1 MSALVQALLPRR
13 LGRPFRWLVSASWT
27 SNIGDGIALAAGPL
41 LVASQTDSAFLVALA
56 AMLQRLPWLLFGLW
70 AGALADRLNRR
81 LVVIVANTFRALV
94 ISVLWVFITT
104 GTMSVGL
111 VLAAMFLYGVAEVFA
126 DTTQQTLLPTLV
138 AHADLGAGNQRM
150 QAGFLVANQLV
161 GPPLGA
167 FFFAAGMVWPF
178 VVQVVCVV
186 LAIVLISRI
195 TAPPGTSFT
204 TERNPDRHI
213 RKDIAEGLHWVWH
226 HAPVRTLCL
235 VILVFNI
242 TWAAPWGVLV
252 KYSLDHLHMS
262 EIGFGLLTTASAAGG
277 IVGVLLYGRLERHVN
292 LATLIRV
299 CLTLEVL
306 THAAFALTTTGWVAI
321 LIMFE
326 FGVYVFIW
334 GTLSTTI
341 RQRAVPKEFQGRV
354 ASINMICVFGG
365 LVLGQGI
372 GGVIAEHWGL
382 VAPWWFAFAGSGL
395 TLLLVWRSLRN
406 VAHVGQAKDDQG
418 EDGASVSAP

>member
-1 MSALVQALLPRR
+1 VSALVEAVFPRR
-13 LGRPFRWLVSASWT
+13 LGRSFRWLVASSWT

-70 AGALADRLNRR
+70 AGALADRLDRR
-81 LVVIVANTFRALV
+81 LVVVIANSVRALV
-94 ISVLWVFITT
+94 ITVLCVFIGT
-104 GTMSVGL
+104 GTVSIAM

-138 AHADLGAGNQRM
+138 RPADLGTGNQRM
-150 QAGFLVANQLV
+150 QAGFLTANQLV

-167 FFFAAGMVWPF
+167 FLFAAGMVWPF
-178 VVQVVCVV
+178 AAQVVCVALAVV
-186 LAIVLISRI
+186 LVSRI

-204 TERNPDRHI
+204 NVREADSHI
-213 RKDIAEGLHWVWH
+213 RKDIAEGLRWVWH
-226 HAPVRTLCL
+226 HAPVRTLSI

-262 EIGFGLLTTASAAGG
+262 EVGYGLLTTASAVGG
-277 IVGVLLYGRLERHVN
+277 ILGILVYGRLERRVD
-292 LATLIRV
+292 LATLMRV

-306 THAAFALTTTGWVAI
+306 MHGAFALTTSGWVAI
-321 LIMFE
+321 VIMFV
-326 FGVYVFIW
+326 FGAYAFVW
-334 GTLSTTI
+334 GTLSTTV
-341 RQRAVPKEFQGRV
+341 RQRAVPQEFQGRV

-372 GGVIAEHWGL
+372 GGVLAEQWGL
-382 VAPWWFAFAGSGL
+382 VAPWWFAFGGAGI
-395 TLLLVWRSLRN
+395 TLLLVWKSLGN
-406 VAHVGQAKDDQG
+406 IAHAGSPK
-418 EDGASVSAP
+418 

>member
-1 MSALVQALLPRR
+1 MSALVEAVFPRR

-27 SNIGDGIALAAGPL
+27 SNIGDGIAIAAGPL

-56 AMLQRLPWLLFGLW
+56 AMLQRLPWLVFGLW
-70 AGALADRLNRR
+70 AGALADRLDRR
-81 LVVIVANTFRALV
+81 VVVMAANAIRAV
-94 ISVLWVFITT
+94 IIAVLCVFIAT
-104 GTMSVGL
+104 GTVSIGM
-111 VLAAMFLYGVAEVFA
+111 VLTAMFLYGVAEVFA

-138 AHADLGAGNQRM
+138 PSADLGTGNQRL
-150 QAGFLVANQLV
+150 QAGFLTANMLV

-167 FFFAAGMVWPF
+167 FLFAAGMVWPF
-178 VVQVVCVV
+178 VAQVVCVA
-186 LAIVLISRI
+186 LAVMLVSRI

-204 TERNPDRHI
+204 NVRDADSHI
-213 RKDIAEGLHWVWH
+213 RKDIAEGLRWVLH
-226 HAPVRTLCL
+226 HPPVRTLSI

-262 EIGFGLLTTASAAGG
+262 EVGYGLLTTASAVGG
-277 IVGVLLYGRLERHVN
+277 IVGMFVYGWLERHVN

-306 THAAFALTTTGWVAI
+306 THGAFALTTTGWVAI
-321 LIMFE
+321 AIMFE
-326 FGVYVFIW
+326 FGLYAFVW
-334 GTLSTTI
+334 GTVSTTV

-372 GGVIAEHWGL
+372 GGVIAENWGL
-382 VAPWWFAFAGSGL
+382 VAPWWFAFAGAGV
-395 TLLLVWRSLRN
+395 TLVLVWKSLTH
-406 VAHVGQAKDDQG
+406 VAHAGSAK
-418 EDGASVSAP
+418 

>member
-1 MSALVQALLPRR
+1 MSALVEAVFPSR

-70 AGALADRLNRR
+70 AGALADRLDRR
-81 LVVIVANTFRALV
+81 RVVIVANAFRALV
-94 ISVLWVFITT
+94 IAVLCAFIGT
-104 GTMSVGL
+104 GTVSIGM
-111 VLAAMFLYGVAEVFA
+111 VLAAMFLYGTAEVFA

-138 AHADLGAGNQRM
+138 APADLGAGNQRM
-150 QAGFLVANQLV
+150 QAGFLGANQLI

-178 VVQVVCVV
+178 VIQVLCVT
-186 LAIVLISRI
+186 LAIVLVSRI
-195 TAPPGTSFT
+195 VAPPGVSFVNVRDADT
-204 TERNPDRHI
+204 HV
-213 RKDIAEGLHWVWH
+213 RKDIAEGLRWAWH
-226 HAPVRTLCL
+226 HPPVRTLCL

-262 EIGFGLLTTASAAGG
+262 EVGYGLLTTASAVGG
-277 IVGVLLYGRLERHVN
+277 VVGVLSYGWLERHVN
-292 LATLIRV
+292 LATLMRV

-306 THAAFALTTTGWVAI
+306 THGALALATTGWVAI

-326 FGVYVFIW
+326 FGVYAFVW
-334 GTLSTTI
+334 GTLSTTV
-341 RQRAVPKEFQGRV
+341 RQRAVPKAFQGRV

-365 LVLGQGI
+365 LVIGQGI

-382 VAPWWFAFAGSGL
+382 VAPWWFACAGAGI
-395 TLLLVWRSLRN
+395 TLALVWRSLGH
-406 VAHVGQAKDDQG
+406 VAHAQATD
-418 EDGASVSAP
+418 

>member
-1 MSALVQALLPRR
+1 MSALVEAVFPRR
-13 LGRPFRWLVSASWT
+13 LGRSFRWLVASSWT

-70 AGALADRLNRR
+70 AGALADRLDRR
-81 LVVIVANTFRALV
+81 LVVVIANSVRALV
-94 ISVLWVFITT
+94 ITVLCVFVGT
-104 GTMSVGL
+104 GTVSISM

-138 AHADLGAGNQRM
+138 RPADLGTGNQRM
-150 QAGFLVANQLV
+150 QAGFLTANQLI

-167 FFFAAGMVWPF
+167 FLFAAGMVWPF
-178 VVQVVCVV
+178 VVQVVCVALAV
-186 LAIVLISRI
+186 LLVSRI
-195 TAPPGTSFT
+195 TAPAGTSFT
-204 TERNPDRHI
+204 NVRDADSHI
-213 RKDIAEGLHWVWH
+213 RKDIAEGLRWVWH
-226 HAPVRTLCL
+226 HPPVRTLSI

-262 EIGFGLLTTASAAGG
+262 EVGYGLLTTASAVGG
-277 IVGVLLYGRLERHVN
+277 IVGILAFGRLERRVD
-292 LATLIRV
+292 LATLMRV

-306 THAAFALTTTGWVAI
+306 MHGAFALTTSGWVAI
-321 LIMFE
+321 VIMFV
-326 FGVYVFIW
+326 FGAYAFVW
-334 GTLSTTI
+334 GTLSTTV
-341 RQRAVPKEFQGRV
+341 RQRAVPQEFQGRV

-382 VAPWWFAFAGSGL
+382 VAPWWFAFAGAGI
-395 TLLLVWRSLRN
+395 TLVLVWKSLGN
-406 VAHVGQAKDDQG
+406 IAHAG
-418 EDGASVSAP
+418 SPT

>member
-1 MSALVQALLPRR
+1 MSKLVEAVLPRR
-13 LGRPFRWLVSASWT
+13 LGRSFRWLVASSWT
-27 SNIGDGIALAAGPL
+27 SNLGDGIALAAGPL

-70 AGALADRLNRR
+70 AGALADRLDRR
-81 LVVIVANTFRALV
+81 LVVIIANAVRALV
-94 ISVLWVFITT
+94 IAVLCVFVGAGTVSIT
-104 GTMSVGL
+104 M
-111 VLAAMFLYGVAEVFA
+111 VLTAMFLYGVAEVFA
-126 DTTQQTLLPTLV
+126 DTTQQTLLPALV
-138 AHADLGAGNQRM
+138 RPADLGTGNQRM
-150 QAGFLVANQLV
+150 QAGFLAANQLV

-167 FFFAAGMVWPF
+167 FLFAAGMVWPF
-178 VVQVVCVV
+178 VVQVVCVALAVV
-186 LAIVLISRI
+186 LVARI
-195 TAPPGTSFT
+195 TAPAGTSFT
-204 TERNPDRHI
+204 NVRDSESHV
-213 RKDIAEGLHWVWH
+213 RKDIAEGLRWVWR
-226 HAPVRTLCL
+226 HAPVRTLCI

-262 EIGFGLLTTASAAGG
+262 EVGYGLLTTATGLGG
-277 IVGVLLYGRLERHVN
+277 VVGVLSYGWLERHVN

-306 THAAFALTTTGWVAI
+306 THGAFALTTTGWVAI
-321 LIMFE
+321 ALMFE
-326 FGVYVFIW
+326 FGVYVFVW

-372 GGVIAEHWGL
+372 GGVIAEYWGL
-382 VAPWWFAFAGSGL
+382 VAPWWFAFAGAGV
-395 TLLLVWRSLRN
+395 TLVLVWRSLSH
-406 VAHVGQAKDDQG
+406 VAHAG
-418 EDGASVSAP
+418 SVR

>member
-1 MSALVQALLPRR
+1 VSTLVEAVFPRR
-13 LGRPFRWLVSASWT
+13 LGRSFRWLVASSWT

-70 AGALADRLNRR
+70 AGALADRLDRR
-81 LVVIVANTFRALV
+81 LVIIIANVVRALV
-94 ISVLWVFITT
+94 IAVLCVFVGT
-104 GTMSVGL
+104 GTVSIAM
-111 VLAAMFLYGVAEVFA
+111 VLTAMFLYGIAEVFA

-138 AHADLGAGNQRM
+138 RPADLGTGNQRM
-150 QAGFLVANQLV
+150 QAGFLAANQLV

-167 FFFAAGMVWPF
+167 FLFAAGMVWPF
-178 VVQVVCVV
+178 AVQVVCVALAVV
-186 LAIVLISRI
+186 LVARI

-204 TERNPDRHI
+204 NVRDSESHV
-213 RKDIAEGLHWVWH
+213 RKDIAEGLRWVWH
-226 HAPVRTLCL
+226 HAPVRTLCI

-262 EIGFGLLTTASAAGG
+262 EVGYGLLTTATGLGG
-277 IVGVLLYGRLERHVN
+277 VVGVLSYGWLERHVN

-306 THAAFALTTTGWVAI
+306 THGAFALTTTGWVAI
-321 LIMFE
+321 ALMFE
-326 FGVYVFIW
+326 FGVYVFVW

-372 GGVIAEHWGL
+372 GGVIAEYWGL
-382 VAPWWFAFAGSGL
+382 VAPWWFAFAGAGV
-395 TLLLVWRSLRN
+395 TLLLVWKSLSH
-406 VAHVGQAKDDQG
+406 VAHAG
-418 EDGASVSAP
+418 SVK

>member
-1 MSALVQALLPRR
+1 MSALVEAVFPRR

-70 AGALADRLNRR
+70 AGALADRLDRR
-81 LVVIVANTFRALV
+81 RVVIVANAFRALV
-94 ISVLWVFITT
+94 IAVLCVFIGT
-104 GTMSVGL
+104 GTVSIGM
-111 VLAAMFLYGVAEVFA
+111 VLAAMFLYGTAEVFA

-138 AHADLGAGNQRM
+138 APADLGAGNQRM
-150 QAGFLVANQLV
+150 QAGFLGANQLI

-178 VVQVVCVV
+178 AIQVVCAA
-186 LAIVLISRI
+186 LAIVLVSRI
-195 TAPPGTSFT
+195 TALPGVSFVNVRDADT
-204 TERNPDRHI
+204 HV
-213 RKDIAEGLHWVWH
+213 RKDIAEGLRWVWGNP
-226 HAPVRTLCL
+226 PVRTLCI

-262 EIGFGLLTTASAAGG
+262 EVGYGLLTTASAVGG
-277 IVGVLLYGRLERHVN
+277 VVGVLSYGWLERHVN

-306 THAAFALTTTGWVAI
+306 THGAFALTTTGWVAI
-321 LIMFE
+321 VIMFE
-326 FGVYVFIW
+326 FGVYAFVW
-334 GTLSTTI
+334 GTLSTTV
-341 RQRAVPKEFQGRV
+341 RQRAVPKAFQGRV

-372 GGVIAEHWGL
+372 GGLIAEHWGL
-382 VAPWWFAFAGSGL
+382 VAPWWFACAGAGI
-395 TLLLVWRSLRN
+395 TLALVWRSLGN
-406 VAHVGQAKDDQG
+406 VAHAQATD
-418 EDGASVSAP
+418 

>member
-1 MSALVQALLPRR
+1 MSKLVEAVFPRR
-13 LGRPFRWLVSASWT
+13 LGRSFRWLVASSWT

-56 AMLQRLPWLLFGLW
+56 AMLQRLPWLMFGLW
-70 AGALADRLNRR
+70 AGALADRLDRR
-81 LVVIVANTFRALV
+81 LVVIIANAVRALV
-94 ISVLWVFITT
+94 IAVLCVFVGAGTVSVA
-104 GTMSVGL
+104 M
-111 VLAAMFLYGVAEVFA
+111 VLTAMFLYGVAEVFA

-138 AHADLGAGNQRM
+138 RPADLGAGNQRM
-150 QAGFLVANQLV
+150 QAGFLAANQLA

-167 FFFAAGMVWPF
+167 FLFAAGMVWPF
-178 VVQVVCVV
+178 VVQVVCVALAVV
-186 LAIVLISRI
+186 LVARI

-204 TERNPDRHI
+204 NVRDTESHV
-213 RKDIAEGLHWVWH
+213 RKDIAEGLRWVWH
-226 HAPVRTLCL
+226 HAPVRTLCI

-262 EIGFGLLTTASAAGG
+262 EVGYGLLTTATGLGG
-277 IVGVLLYGRLERHVN
+277 IVGVLSYGWLERHVN

-321 LIMFE
+321 VLMFE
-326 FGVYVFIW
+326 FGVYVFVW

-372 GGVIAEHWGL
+372 GGVIAEYWGL
-382 VAPWWFAFAGSGL
+382 VAPWWFAFAGAGV
-395 TLLLVWRSLRN
+395 TLLLVWRSLSH
-406 VAHVGQAKDDQG
+406 VAHAG
-418 EDGASVSAP
+418 SAR

>member
-1 MSALVQALLPRR
+1 VSALVEAVFPRR
-13 LGRPFRWLVSASWT
+13 LGRSFRWLVTSSWT

-70 AGALADRLNRR
+70 AGALADRLDRR
-81 LVVIVANTFRALV
+81 LVVVIANTIRALV
-94 ISVLWVFITT
+94 ITVLCVFIGT
-104 GTMSVGL
+104 GTVSIAM

-138 AHADLGAGNQRM
+138 RPADLGTGNQRM
-150 QAGFLVANQLV
+150 QAGFLTANQLV
-161 GPPLGA
+161 GPPMGA
-167 FFFAAGMVWPF
+167 FLFAAGMVWPF
-178 VVQVVCVV
+178 AVQVVCVALAVV
-186 LAIVLISRI
+186 LVSRI

-204 TERNPDRHI
+204 NVRDADSHI
-213 RKDIAEGLHWVWH
+213 RKDIAEGLRWVWH
-226 HAPVRTLCL
+226 HAPVRTLSI

-262 EIGFGLLTTASAAGG
+262 EVGYGLLTTASAVGG
-277 IVGVLLYGRLERHVN
+277 ILGILAYGRLERRVD
-292 LATLIRV
+292 LATLMRV

-306 THAAFALTTTGWVAI
+306 MHGAFALTTSGWVAI
-321 LIMFE
+321 VIMFV
-326 FGVYVFIW
+326 FGAYAFVW
-334 GTLSTTI
+334 GTLSTTV
-341 RQRAVPKEFQGRV
+341 RQRAVPTEFQGRV

-372 GGVIAEHWGL
+372 GGVIAEYWGL
-382 VAPWWFAFAGSGL
+382 VAPWWFAFGGAGI
-395 TLLLVWRSLRN
+395 TLLLVWKSLGN
-406 VAHVGQAKDDQG
+406 IAHAGSPK
-418 EDGASVSAP
+418 

>member
-1 MSALVQALLPRR
+1 MSALVEAVFPRR

-56 AMLQRLPWLLFGLW
+56 AMLQRLPWLVFGLW
-70 AGALADRLNRR
+70 AGALADRLDRR
-81 LVVIVANTFRALV
+81 VVVMAANTIRAVVIA
-94 ISVLWVFITT
+94 VLCVFIAT
-104 GTMSVGL
+104 GTVSIGM
-111 VLAAMFLYGVAEVFA
+111 VLTAMFLYGVAEVFA

-138 AHADLGAGNQRM
+138 PSADLGTGNQRL
-150 QAGFLVANQLV
+150 QAGFLTANMLV

-167 FFFAAGMVWPF
+167 FLFAAGMVWPF
-178 VVQVVCVV
+178 AAQVVCVA
-186 LAIVLISRI
+186 LAVMLVSRI
-195 TAPPGTSFT
+195 AAPPGTSFT
-204 TERNPDRHI
+204 TVRDADSHI
-213 RKDIAEGLHWVWH
+213 RKDIAEGLRWVWQH
-226 HAPVRTLCL
+226 PPVRTLSV

-262 EIGFGLLTTASAAGG
+262 EVGYGLLTTASAVGG
-277 IVGVLLYGRLERHVN
+277 IVGIFVYGWLERHVN

-306 THAAFALTTTGWVAI
+306 THGAFALTTTGWVAI
-321 LIMFE
+321 AIMFE
-326 FGVYVFIW
+326 FGVYAFVW
-334 GTLSTTI
+334 GTVSTTV

-372 GGVIAEHWGL
+372 GGVIAENWGL
-382 VAPWWFAFAGSGL
+382 VAPWWFACAGAGVTLVLVWKSLSHVAHAGSA
-395 TLLLVWRSLRN
+395 R
-406 VAHVGQAKDDQG
+406 
-418 EDGASVSAP
+418 

>member
-1 MSALVQALLPRR
+1 MSKLVEALLPSR
-13 LGRPFRWLVSASWT
+13 LGRSFRWLVGSSWT

-56 AMLQRLPWLLFGLW
+56 AMLQRVPWLLFGLW
-70 AGALADRLNRR
+70 AGALADRLDRR
-81 LVVIVANTFRALV
+81 LVVIIANAVRALV
-94 ISVLWVFITT
+94 IAVLCVFVGA
-104 GTMSVGL
+104 GTVSIAM
-111 VLAAMFLYGVAEVFA
+111 VLTAMFLYGIAEVFA
-126 DTTQQTLLPTLV
+126 DTTQQTLLPALV
-138 AHADLGAGNQRM
+138 RPVDLGTANQRM
-150 QAGFLVANQLV
+150 QAGFLAANQLV

-167 FFFAAGMVWPF
+167 FLFAAGMVWPF
-178 VVQVVCVV
+178 VVQVVCVALAVV
-186 LAIVLISRI
+186 LVARI
-195 TAPPGTSFT
+195 TAPAGTSFT
-204 TERNPDRHI
+204 STRDSESHV
-213 RKDIAEGLHWVWH
+213 RKDIAEGLRWVWH
-226 HAPVRTLCL
+226 HAPVRTLCI

-262 EIGFGLLTTASAAGG
+262 EVGYGLLTTATGLGG
-277 IVGVLLYGRLERHVN
+277 VVGVLSYGWLERHVN

-306 THAAFALTTTGWVAI
+306 THGAFALTTTGWVAI
-321 LIMFE
+321 ALMFE
-326 FGVYVFIW
+326 FGVYVFVW

-372 GGVIAEHWGL
+372 GGVLAEYWGL
-382 VAPWWFAFAGSGL
+382 VAPWWFAFAGAGV
-395 TLLLVWRSLRN
+395 TLLLVWKSLSH
-406 VAHVGQAKDDQG
+406 VAHAG
-418 EDGASVSAP
+418 SAR

>member
-1 MSALVQALLPRR
+1 MSALVEAVFPRR

-70 AGALADRLNRR
+70 AGALADRLDRR
-81 LVVIVANTFRALV
+81 RVVIVANAFRALV
-94 ISVLWVFITT
+94 IAVLCVFIGT
-104 GTMSVGL
+104 GTVSIGM
-111 VLAAMFLYGVAEVFA
+111 VLAAMFLYGTAEVFA

-138 AHADLGAGNQRM
+138 APADLGAGNQRM
-150 QAGFLVANQLV
+150 QAGFLGANQLI

-178 VVQVVCVV
+178 VIQVVCVA
-186 LAIVLISRI
+186 LAIVLVSRI
-195 TAPPGTSFT
+195 VAPPGVSFVNVRDADT
-204 TERNPDRHI
+204 HV
-213 RKDIAEGLHWVWH
+213 RKDIAEGLRWVWH
-226 HAPVRTLCL
+226 HPPVRTLCL

-252 KYSLDHLHMS
+252 KYSLEHLHMS
-262 EIGFGLLTTASAAGG
+262 EVGYGLLTTASAVGG
-277 IVGVLLYGRLERHVN
+277 VVGVLSYGWLERHVN

-306 THAAFALTTTGWVAI
+306 THGAFALTTTGWVAI
-321 LIMFE
+321 VIMFE
-326 FGVYVFIW
+326 FGVYAFVW
-334 GTLSTTI
+334 GTLSTTV
-341 RQRAVPKEFQGRV
+341 RQRAVPKAFQGRV

-372 GGVIAEHWGL
+372 GGVIAERWGL
-382 VAPWWFAFAGSGL
+382 VAPWWFACAGAGI
-395 TLLLVWRSLRN
+395 TLALVWRSLGH
-406 VAHVGQAKDDQG
+406 VAHAQATD
-418 EDGASVSAP
+418 

>member
-1 MSALVQALLPRR
+1 VSKLVETVLPRR
-13 LGRPFRWLVSASWT
+13 LGRSFRWLVASSWT

-41 LVASQTDSAFLVALA
+41 LVASLTDSAFLVALA
-56 AMLQRLPWLLFGLW
+56 AMLQRLPWLMFGLW
-70 AGALADRLNRR
+70 AGALADRLDRR
-81 LVVIVANTFRALV
+81 LVVIIANALRALV
-94 ISVLWVFITT
+94 IAVLCVFVGA
-104 GTMSVGL
+104 GTVSIAM
-111 VLAAMFLYGVAEVFA
+111 VLTAMFLYGVAEVFA
-126 DTTQQTLLPTLV
+126 DTTQQTLLPALV
-138 AHADLGAGNQRM
+138 RPADLGTGNQRM
-150 QAGFLVANQLV
+150 QAGFLAANQLV

-167 FFFAAGMVWPF
+167 FLFAAGMVLPF
-178 VVQVVCVV
+178 VVQVVCVALAVV
-186 LAIVLISRI
+186 LVARI

-204 TERNPDRHI
+204 NVRDSESHV
-213 RKDIAEGLHWVWH
+213 RKDIAQGLRWVWH

-262 EIGFGLLTTASAAGG
+262 EVGYGLLTTATGLGG
-277 IVGVLLYGRLERHVN
+277 IVGVLSYGWLERHVN

-306 THAAFALTTTGWVAI
+306 THGAFALTTTGWVAI
-321 LIMFE
+321 ALMFE
-326 FGVYVFIW
+326 FGVYVFVW

-341 RQRAVPKEFQGRV
+341 RQRAVPQEFQGRV

-372 GGVIAEHWGL
+372 GGVIAEYWGL
-382 VAPWWFAFAGSGL
+382 VAPWWFAFAGAGL
-395 TLLLVWRSLRN
+395 TLLLVWRSLSH
-406 VAHVGQAKDDQG
+406 VAHA
-418 EDGASVSAP
+418 GAAR